1 MERKLNLYEM
11 STISKASKVFG
22 KCVNE
27 MIAHTSIFN
36 SEVPQHSFSYKVGGV
51 GFDGIVA
58 YTRINETPMCNCN
71 ETGVVTCNITL
82 PKYTKRKLK
91 WFIANIVSNDGLCSG
106 RKLRATYIKWAS
118 KKMWDGLGRHG
129 CCVPKVPNVQMIV
142 DRTVVNNGLQVHER
156 AGFIDGTV
164 KSKNK
169 KYIEFEVYKFRVT
182 PNKDGS
188 YKLQAYINILSN

>member
-1 MERKLNLYEM
+1 MERRLTLFEIL
-11 STISKASKVFG
+11 TISKASKVFG

-27 MIAHTSIFN
+27 MIAHTSLFN

-51 GFDGIVA
+51 SFNDIVT
-58 YTRINETPMCNCN
+58 YTRVNETSMCSCY

-91 WFIANIVSNDGLCSG
+91 WFIANVVSNDGLCSG
-106 RKLRATYIKWAS
+106 RKLYATYIRWAS
-118 KKMWDGLGRHG
+118 EKMWNGLGR
-129 CCVPKVPNVQMIV
+129 C
-142 DRTVVNNGLQVHER
+142 RSRNNE
-156 AGFIDGTV
+156 
-164 KSKNK
+164 K
-169 KYIEFEVYKFRVT
+169 KHIEFEVYKFRVT

>member
-1 MERKLNLYEM
+1 MERRLTLFEM

-36 SEVPQHSFSYKVGGV
+36 DGVPQHSFSYKASGV
-51 GFDGIVA
+51 SFSDIVT
-58 YTRINETPMCNCN
+58 YTRANETTICNCD
-71 ETGVVTCNITL
+71 ETGVITCNITL
-82 PKYTKRKLK
+82 PKFTKRKLR

-106 RKLRATYIKWAS
+106 RKLRAAHIRWAS
-118 KKMWDGLGRHG
+118 NKMWDGLGR
-129 CCVPKVPNVQMIV
+129 C
-142 DRTVVNNGLQVHER
+142 RSRNNE
-156 AGFIDGTV
+156 
-164 KSKNK
+164 K
-169 KYIEFEVYKFRVT
+169 KYIEFDVFKFRVT

>member
-1 MERKLNLYEM
+1 MERRLTLFEM
-11 STISKASKVFG
+11 STISKASKIFG

-36 SEVPQHSFSYKVGGV
+36 HEVPQHSRSYKTDGV
-51 GFDGIVA
+51 RFDDIVT
-58 YTRINETPMCNCN
+58 YTRANEASICNCD

-91 WFIANIVSNDGLCSG
+91 WFVANIVLNDGLCSG
-106 RKLRATYIKWAS
+106 RKLRAEYIKWVS
-118 KKMWDGLGRHG
+118 KKMWDGLGR
-129 CCVPKVPNVQMIV
+129 C
-142 DRTVVNNGLQVHER
+142 RSRNNE
-156 AGFIDGTV
+156 
-164 KSKNK
+164 K

-188 YKLQAYINILSN
+188 YRLQAYIYILSN

>member
-1 MERKLNLYEM
+1 MERKLTLHEM
-11 STISKASKVFG
+11 LTISKASKVFG

-51 GFDGIVA
+51 SFTDIVT
-58 YTRINETPMCNCN
+58 YTRINETPMCNCD

-91 WFIANIVSNDGLCSG
+91 WFVANVVSNDGLFSG
-106 RKLRATYIKWAS
+106 RKLRAAHIRWAS
-118 KKMWDGLGRHG
+118 EKMWDGLGR
-129 CCVPKVPNVQMIV
+129 
-142 DRTVVNNGLQVHER
+142 RRSYNNE
-156 AGFIDGTV
+156 
-164 KSKNK
+164 K
-169 KYIEFEVYKFRVT
+169 KYIEFEVYKFRVS

-188 YKLQAYINILSN
+188 YKLQAYINILSK

>member
-1 MERKLNLYEM
+1 MERKLTLYEM

-51 GFDGIVA
+51 SFNDIVT
-58 YTRINETPMCNCN
+58 YTRINETPMCNCD

-91 WFIANIVSNDGLCSG
+91 WFITNVVSNDGLCSDR
-106 RKLRATYIKWAS
+106 RKLRAAHIRWAS
-118 KKMWDGLGRHG
+118 EKMWDGLGR
-129 CCVPKVPNVQMIV
+129 C
-142 DRTVVNNGLQVHER
+142 RSRNNE
-156 AGFIDGTV
+156 
-164 KSKNK
+164 K